1 MVDDARPVAIVGDAA
16 APTCLRACGVRFV
29 EQVALAEAA
38 AALAAAPRVSPAT
51 RPTFSIRP
59 ARPVRRRACCAA
71 RRASSRCSTRS
82 PARIRWA
89 RATACWKTAQ
99 SFDVS
104 LTEMLWP
111 LMKGAA
117 IVIARPDGQYDPR
130 YLQRAIE
137 QHRVTVVN
145 FVPSMLHLFL
155 QSLDA
160 GAAAAARGIRRRRAA
175 AAGDRRAGGA
185 RAAACAAVQ
194 RLRPDRGQHLR
205 DRMALRERPVLIG
218 RAVGDVGTHILAPDL
233 ARLPIG
239 VTGELYLSGR
249 ALASG
254 YLNRPE
260 LSAERFV
267 PNPYATGDADRVLYR
282 TGDRPAS
289 IGTATS
295 NSWAATISRS
305 RCAASV
311 SRRAKSNPCW
321 AAIRGRQG
329 RGARTFGE
337 RGRRA
342 LRVRAGGGR
351 AGGRR

>member
-1 MVDDARPVAIVGDAA
+1 
-16 APTCLRACGVRFV
+16 
-29 EQVALAEAA
+29 
-38 AALAAAPRVSPAT
+38 
-51 RPTFSIRP
+51 
-59 ARPVRRRACCAA
+59 
-71 RRASSRCSTRS
+71 
-82 PARIRWA
+82 
-89 RATACWKTAQ
+89 
-99 SFDVS
+99 
-104 LTEMLWP
+104 
-111 LMKGAA
+111 MKGAA

-185 RAAACAAVQ
+185 RAACAAVQ

-267 PNPYATGDADRVLYR
+267 PNPYATGDADRVYR
-282 TGDRPAS
+282 TGHRFDRHGDIEFVGRDDQQVKVRGFRIETGEVESVLGRHPGVAKVAVLARSGSAGAVLCAFVQAAGALADGALKAHAQQALPPYMVPDRIVVLDAMPMTGSGKIDRLRLADWPLDAAGATDSAGPARPAMPRARS
-289 IGTATS
+289 RRSGATCS
-295 NSWAATISRS
+295 ASPRSTRTPTSSTPAATRS
-305 RCAASV
+305 R
-311 SRRAKSNPCW
+311 
-321 AAIRGRQG
+321 
-329 RGARTFGE
+329 
-337 RGRRA
+337 
-342 LRVRAGGGR
+342 
-351 AGGRR
+351 